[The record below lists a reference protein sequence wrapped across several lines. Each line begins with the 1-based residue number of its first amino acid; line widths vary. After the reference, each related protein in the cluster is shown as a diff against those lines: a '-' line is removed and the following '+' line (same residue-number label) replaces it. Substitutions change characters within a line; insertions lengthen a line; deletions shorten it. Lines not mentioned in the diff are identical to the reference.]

1 MKKYCV
7 TALICLV
14 LVASVAYGVIIRVSG
29 DHPITIQEAI
39 DAAVDGDIVLVPDGT
54 WTGEGNKNLDFKGK
68 AITVTSENGPEN
80 CIIDCEGDGVGFI
93 FQSGE
98 GESSVVSGFTIT
110 NGYTPGGGC
119 LICHGMPEEDADTD
133 VVAGGGI
140 FCLNSSPT
148 ITQNIIKDN
157 KSYEGGGIYCGNSSP
172 TITNNIIEGN
182 STGTLGGGIF
192 CFDASPEIINNAIF
206 DNSAADHG
214 GGICCFDHVVPSSY
228 KIINN
233 TIFGNL
239 AYDGGGIYCLGF
251 DSYLII
257 TNTILWNNSPDEIV
271 YEGGGSITVTY
282 SDIQGGWE
290 GEGNID
296 ADPMFVDPENGDFH
310 LQADSPCIDRGTPDG
325 APPDDIE
332 GNPRDEFPDIGAY
345 EYQVGTGSI
354 NGTVTDRAGNPIKRA
369 LVIAALGETK
379 EKDFTDSE
387 GYYEILALEPGTY
400 WVLCI
405 KKDYKLGIRKA
416 EVVAGEETTVN
427 FRLKEK
433 PE

>member
-1 MKKYCV
+1 MKKYFV
-7 TALICLV
+7 TVLICLV
-14 LVASVAYGVIIRVSG
+14 LAASVAYGVIIRVSG
-29 DHPITIQEAI
+29 DHPMTIQEAI
-39 DAAVDGDIVLVPDGT
+39 DAAVDGDIVLVPDGI

-110 NGYTPGGGC
+110 NGYATGIPC
-119 LICHGMPEEDADTD
+119 LICHGEPEERAETD

-157 KSYEGGGIYCGNSSP
+157 KSYDGGGIYCLNSSP
-172 TITNNIIEGN
+172 IITNNIIEGN
-182 STGTLGGGIF
+182 SADIYGGGIF
-192 CFDASPEIINNAIF
+192 CSSCSP
-206 DNSAADHG
+206 
-214 GGICCFDHVVPSSY
+214 

-233 TIFGNL
+233 TIFGNS
-239 AYDGGGIYCLGF
+239 AGRGGGGIGCLDHLGLPPYS
-251 DSYLII
+251 DPII
-257 TNTILWNNSPDEIV
+257 TNTILWNDSPDEIV
-271 YEGGGSITVTY
+271 YEGGGFITVTY

-296 ADPMFVDPENGDFH
+296 DNPLFVDPDLGDFH
-310 LQADSPCIDRGTPDG
+310 LQAGSPCIDAGTPEG

-332 GNPRDEFPDIGAY
+332 GNPRDKFPDMGAY
-345 EYQVGTGSI
+345 EYQGVSTGSI
-354 NGTVTDRAGNPIKRA
+354 NGTVTDWAGNPIELA
-369 LVIAALGETK
+369 LVIAVLDETK
-379 EKDFTDSE
+379 EKDFTDSG
-387 GYYEILALEPGTY
+387 GYYEILALELGTY
-400 WVLCI
+400 LVLCI
-405 KKDYKLGIRKA
+405 KRGYKLGIRKA

-427 FRLKEK
+427 FRLREK

>member
-80 CIIDCEGDGVGFI
+80 CIIDCQSDGVGFI

-98 GESSVVSGFTIT
+98 SESSVVSGFTIT
-110 NGYTPGGGC
+110 NGYTSGDFC
-119 LICHGMPEEDADTD
+119 LICHGGGPEEPADTD
-133 VVAGGGI
+133 VAGGGI
-140 FCLNSSPT
+140 CCLNSSPT
-148 ITQNIIKDN
+148 ITKNIIKEN
-157 KSYEGGGIYCGNSSP
+157 HSSGGGGIYCFNSSP
-172 TITNNIIEGN
+172 IITNNIIEGN
-182 STGTLGGGIF
+182 SADGFGGGIF
-192 CFDASPEIINNAIF
+192 CFYSCSP
-206 DNSAADHG
+206 
-214 GGICCFDHVVPSSY
+214 

-233 TIFGNL
+233 TIFGNS
-239 AYDGGGIYCLGF
+239 ADIGGGIGCLDHPHLPF
-251 DSYLII
+251 SDLII
-257 TNTILWNNSPDEIV
+257 TNNILWNDSPDEIC
-271 YEGGGSITVTY
+271 YDCGGSITVTY

-290 GEGNID
+290 GESNID
-296 ADPMFVDPENGDFH
+296 ADPMFVDAENGDFH
-310 LQADSPCIDRGTPDG
+310 LQAGSPCIDAGTSEG
-325 APPDDIE
+325 APSDDIE
-332 GNPRDEFPDIGAY
+332 GNPRDELPDMGAY
-345 EYQVGTGSI
+345 EYQAGTGSI
-354 NGTVTDRAGNPIKRA
+354 NGTVTDRAGNPIELA
-369 LVIAALGETK
+369 LVIAVSDETK
-379 EKDFTDSE
+379 EKDFTDSG

-400 WVLCI
+400 LVLCI
-405 KKDYKLGIRKA
+405 KKGYKLGIRKA